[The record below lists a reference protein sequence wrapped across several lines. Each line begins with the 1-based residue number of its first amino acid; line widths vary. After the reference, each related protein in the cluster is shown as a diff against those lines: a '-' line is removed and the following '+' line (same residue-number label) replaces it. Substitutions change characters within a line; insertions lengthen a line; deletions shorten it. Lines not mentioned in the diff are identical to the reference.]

1 MVNYKNSKI
10 YKITNDINN
19 DIYINATTTKYLC
32 DIFKIHKKYSKNTDK
47 LLDLY
52 QLIRKIGFEHFEIE
66 LLKKVKCDDK
76 DELNVYKKKWIEK
89 LKPILNLYS
98 CYCENCDYKCNH
110 HSGHLKQHLADVHN
124 IGVTLFKCTE
134 KDCNSKFKQNCSLKR
149 HLAFVHN
156 IGVKLFKCIDCNS
169 KFKLNS
175 DLKRHLAF
183 VHNIGVTLFKCTEKD
198 VILNLNQRVI

>member
-1 MVNYKNSKI
+1 MI
-10 YKITNDINN
+10 
-19 DIYINATTTKYLC
+19 
-32 DIFKIHKKYSKNTDK
+32 
-47 LLDLY
+47 
-52 QLIRKIGFEHFEIE
+52 
-66 LLKKVKCDDK
+66 K